1 MTARCIAGAALLITA
16 ALTTSGCG
24 STQVQAANGDPTP
37 RTLTIYT
44 ARDKDA
50 VAFVVSRFV
59 GKFPQYEGKVNVIS
73 MSAQD
78 ALTRLRAE
86 KGNPQ
91 AAFLW
96 GGTQQGLEQGAREG
110 LFAPSFPPAAARL
123 DPSQKDPQGRWHA
136 EILLPEVIVYNHD
149 RLTAEQAPR
158 DWDDLLS
165 PRFKGKILIRD
176 VMASGTMR
184 TIYSA
189 MVYRQYARTGSAET
203 GYEWLRQLDA
213 NTVNY
218 AANPDDMYFK
228 LDRGVGTVTLWNL
241 QDVLVQSRRHH
252 RPWSYVMPA
261 SGAPVLVDGVAVVNN
276 PKTIAA
282 AAEFQNFLL
291 DPEIQ
296 LALARDYF
304 QIPAVPLDGAAPPD
318 WLAALR
324 IKPMPIDWALM
335 GAKQQEWMAYWSQHV
350 QGSRGRR

>member
-1 MTARCIAGAALLITA
+1 MTTRLNLFTAILVTAPLLSTA
-16 ALTTSGCG
+16 CG
-24 STQVQAANGDPTP
+24 GSRVQATETTDPGP
-37 RTLTIYT
+37 ILTIYT

-50 VAFVVSRFV
+50 VAMVVGRFV
-59 GKFPQYEGKVNVIS
+59 ARFPQYEGKVNVIT

-96 GGTQQGLEQGAREG
+96 GGTQQGLEQAAREG
-110 LFAPSFPPAAARL
+110 LLAPSSPAAAGRL

-136 EILLPEVIVYNHD
+136 EILLPEVIVYNNE
-149 RLTAEQAPR
+149 RLTADQAPK

-189 MVYRQYARTGSAET
+189 MVYRQYARTGSADA
-203 GYEWLRQLDA
+203 GYDWLRQLDA

-241 QDVLVQSRRHH
+241 QDVLVQSRRHR

-261 SGAPVLVDGVAVVNN
+261 SGAPVLVDGVGVVNN
-276 PKTIAA
+276 PKTLAA

-291 DPEIQ
+291 APEIQ
-296 LALARDYF
+296 MVLARDYF
-304 QIPAVPLDGAAPPD
+304 QIPAVQLDGAARPD
-318 WLAALR
+318 WLAELR
-324 IKPMPIDWALM
+324 VKPMSIEWAVM

>member
-1 MTARCIAGAALLITA
+1 MKTTLTAYATALIAAA
-16 ALTTSGCG
+16 ALTTGCG
-24 STQVQAANGDPTP
+24 GSQVHATAPDPGQP
-37 RTLTIYT
+37 LTIYT

-50 VAFVVSRFV
+50 VALVVNRFV
-59 GKFPQYEGKVNVIS
+59 ARFPEYQGKVNVVT

-91 AAFLW
+91 AGFLW
-96 GGTQQGLEQGAREG
+96 GGTQQGLEHAAREG
-110 LFAPSFPPAAARL
+110 LLVPSAPDAAARI
-123 DPSQKDPQGRWHA
+123 DPSRKDPQGRWHA
-136 EILLPEVIVYNHD
+136 EILLPEVIVYNNE
-149 RLTAEQAPR
+149 RLTPAQAPK

-184 TIYSA
+184 TIFSA
-189 MVYRQYARTGSAET
+189 MVYKEYAKTGSADA

-241 QDVLVQSRRHH
+241 QDVLIQSHRHH

-261 SGAPVLVDGVAVVNN
+261 SGAPVLVDGVGVVNN
-276 PKTIAA
+276 PKMMKAG
-282 AAEFQNFLL
+282 AEFQNFLL
-291 DPEIQ
+291 HSDVQAI
-296 LALARDYF
+296 LARDYF
-304 QIPAVPLDGAAPPD
+304 QIPAVSLEPAAVPS
-318 WLAALR
+318 WLAELHL
-324 IKPMPIDWALM
+324 KEMPIRWAVM
-335 GAKQQEWMAYWSQHV
+335 GEKQQEWMAFWSQNI